1 MKSKSET
8 FATNRKA
15 YHDYHVLETYE
26 AGIALKGTEVKSI
39 RQGKVDIKE
48 ALIRIRD
55 EEAFLVGCHV
65 QPYTHGN
72 IANHEP
78 ARTRKLLLHK
88 QEIRRLVGKVQ
99 EKGLTLIPTRMYQKD
114 GRIKLEVALARGK
127 RLHDKREALKSREAG
142 REIERA
148 LKDRG

>member
-1 MKSKSET
+1 MSKSET

-15 YHDYHVLETYE
+15 YHDYHILETYE
-26 AGIALKGTEVKSI
+26 AGLVLKGTEVKSI

-48 ALIRIRD
+48 SLIRIRN
-55 EEAFLVGCHV
+55 EEAFLVGCNV

-78 ARTRKLLLHK
+78 TRARKLLLHK
-88 QEIRRLVGKVQ
+88 QEIVKLVGKVQ
-99 EKGLTLIPTRMYQKD
+99 EKGLTLIPTRMFLKN
-114 GRIKLEVALARGK
+114 GRIKVEVGLARGK